1 MIRTLFGYLL
11 LAAALALAA
20 VVLLTAGR
28 MERQLAEADQAM
40 AMVNL
45 GDAERRYETVAAALG
60 PFERIPWVLRGT
72 RETVVARQA
81 AVAYWRGRY
90 RELVDAYTQPDS
102 PNMAG
107 NIDLQFVVANA
118 DYRSVQQPGT
128 NRDLALG
135 TLDHA
140 IGVYRRLLEGD
151 DAHEDAAFN
160 YELMVRLRNEI
171 AAGDEVPEFRR
182 PNVPGNP
189 GDPMEEEEMEDVQIY
204 VPRDSL
210 IDPDESEDPT
220 IGEGAPIRR
229 RG

>member
-1 MIRTLFGYLL
+1 MMRTLFGYLL

-20 VVLLTAGR
+20 VVLLTAGQ

-45 GDAERRYETVAAALG
+45 GDAERRYETVAETLG
-60 PFERIPWVLRGT
+60 PLARIPWVLRGT

-90 RELVDAYTQPDS
+90 GELVDAYTQPDS
-102 PNMAG
+102 PSMAG

-171 AAGDEVPEFRR
+171 AAGDEVPEFHR

>member
-11 LAAALALAA
+11 FAAALALAA
-20 VVLLTAGR
+20 VVLLSAGR

-45 GDAERRYETVAAALG
+45 GDAARRYATVAESLG
-60 PFERIPWVLRGT
+60 SFERIPWVLRGT
-72 RETVVARQA
+72 RDTVAARQA

-90 RELVDAYTQPDS
+90 GELVDAYTQPDS
-102 PNMAG
+102 PSMAG
-107 NIDLQFVVANA
+107 NIDLQFLVANA

-171 AAGDEVPEFRR
+171 AAGDEVPEFSR
-182 PNVPGNP
+182 PSVPGSP
-189 GDPMEEEEMEDVQIY
+189 GDPMEEEEMDDVQIY

>member
-45 GDAERRYETVAAALG
+45 GDAARRYETVAAALG

-72 RETVVARQA
+72 RDTVVARRA

-90 RELVDAYTQPDS
+90 GELVDAYTQPDS
-102 PNMAG
+102 PSRAG

-171 AAGDEVPEFRR
+171 AAGDEVPEFSR

-189 GDPMEEEEMEDVQIY
+189 GDPMEDEEMEDVQIY

>member
-20 VVLLTAGR
+20 VVLRTAGR

-45 GDAERRYETVAAALG
+45 GDAARRYETVAAALG

-72 RETVVARQA
+72 RDTVVARQA

-90 RELVDAYTQPDS
+90 RELVDAYTQPNS

-171 AAGDEVPEFRR
+171 AAGDEVPEFSR

>member
-1 MIRTLFGYLL
+1 MMRTLFGYLL

-20 VVLLTAGR
+20 VVLLTAGQ

-45 GDAERRYETVAAALG
+45 GDAARRYETVAETLG
-60 PFERIPWVLRGT
+60 PLARIPWVLRGT

-90 RELVDAYTQPDS
+90 GALVDAYTQPDS
-102 PNMAG
+102 PSMAG

-171 AAGDEVPEFRR
+171 AAGDEVPEFHR